1 MPQGSC
7 LTCIIFEGPVTL
19 DDVEW
24 MYSFHVL
31 TMSSIQE
38 QQYFVTELFTPS
50 NFSPFFLLFL
60 LFDLIL
66 YFSVAVAQ
74 EWIFFFNATFS
85 FPPFSTCKPAADGSA
100 PGVTGGPL
108 QLRATSGLSSAG
120 QGEFTCTVLSTP
132 FYLKA
137 EIKVSTLNKTEGHL
151 EM

>member
-74 EWIFFFNATFS
+74 EWIFFLM
-85 FPPFSTCKPAADGSA
+85 PPSHSLPFLHASQQLMAQPQGSQGVPTAQSHIRAELLQVREDLPALCS
-100 PGVTGGPL
+100 PH
-108 QLRATSGLSSAG
+108 
-120 QGEFTCTVLSTP
+120 LSTSM
-132 FYLKA
+132 LR
-137 EIKVSTLNKTEGHL
+137 
-151 EM
+151 